1 MKLYEV
7 EVTGDCVASITKIY
21 AVEANNSYEA
31 RLKAK
36 AEFKTDVEAHNDVT
50 AVLNVTFGYTGV
62 FKQ

>member
-7 EVTGDCVASITKIY
+7 EVTGDCVASITKSY

-36 AEFKTDVEAHNDVT
+36 EEFKADVEARNNVT
-50 AVLNVTFGYTGV
+50 EVLSITFGYTGGV
-62 FKQ
+62 